1 MASLEEICL
10 QRILSI
16 IVKNAG
22 ETEHEIKELES
33 FRRHLRITNALINH
47 GQLWKNV
54 EQYRCPP
61 SFRIWKLIE
70 NLDCTELHLPEIL
83 GLEFLKNS
91 NSSKEPK
98 LRKNT
103 VQPLH
108 EPGLRTLEY
117 ILDSK
122 DNFMYLKKM
131 SIGSVNRD
139 ENTKDSFLYET
150 HIEDLQVILV
160 NLFKK
165 CSMLTDLEIE
175 TFCDGEFYFHNFLYN
190 FENTFFKKI
199 TAFKVKKIQNC
210 LLGSDDD
217 KSKISSIDFC
227 MFNYILNKYS
237 NHLTNVF

>member
-108 EPGLRTLEY
+108 EPGLRTLEF

-122 DNFMYLKKM
+122 NDFMYLKKM

-150 HIEDLQVILV
+150 HVEDLQVILV

-175 TFCDGEFYFHNFLYN
+175 TFCDGEFTFTVFCIILLNSFLPVHI
-190 FENTFFKKI
+190 FLKKI
-199 TAFKVKKIQNC
+199 TAFKVKKR
-210 LLGSDDD
+210 SDND
-217 KSKISSIDFC
+217 KSKAQGSIH
-227 MFNYILNKYS
+227 I
-237 NHLTNVF
+237 

>member
-83 GLEFLKNS
+83 GLEFLKNT

-108 EPGLRTLEY
+108 EPGLRTLEF

-122 DNFMYLKKM
+122 DHFVYLKKM

-175 TFCDGEFYFHNFLYN
+175 TFCDGEFYFHDFLYN
-190 FENTFFKKI
+190 FDN
-199 TAFKVKKIQNC
+199 
-210 LLGSDDD
+210 
-217 KSKISSIDFC
+217 ISE
-227 MFNYILNKYS
+227 KEK
-237 NHLTNVF
+237 